1 MPADATLRCPSCRR
15 ANQIDPDR
23 TVALRCARCH
33 CELEPLALIRAAAE
47 GHTRNACD
55 ALANDDFAG
64 AARLATQSWAL
75 MPAPE
80 TAACGLLAAINRG
93 DLPAAAYWRQRLH
106 SPPAS

>member
-23 TVALRCARCH
+23 TVVLRCARCD
-33 CELEPLALIRAAAE
+33 CELEPLVLIRSAAE
-47 GHTRNACD
+47 GHTRNACN
-55 ALANDDFAG
+55 ALAKSDFAG
-64 AARLATQSWAL
+64 AARLATQSWTL

-80 TAACGLLAAINRG
+80 AAACGLLAAINRG
-93 DLPAAAYWRQRLH
+93 DLPAADHWHQRLH